1 MKYILYLILKNT
13 SKSYHVLEQIKS
25 HGYNATLV
33 STESLRHAIDEFPEE
48 KSFFTLRNYETQKFQ
63 ESILCMFIEPE
74 EKLEELK
81 QIIRLYTNCFCDIK
95 GGMFSKKLED
105 YEGTI

>member
-33 STESLRHAIDEFPEE
+33 STESLRHALDEFPEE
-48 KSFFTLRNYETQKFQ
+48 NSFFTLRNYETQKFQ

-81 QIIRLYTNCFCDIK
+81 QVIRIYTNCFLDIK

>member
-13 SKSYHVLEQIKS
+13 SNSYHILEQIKE

-33 STESLRHAIDEFPEE
+33 STESLRHAIDEYPEE
-48 KSFFTLRNYETQKFQ
+48 HSFFTLRNFETQKLQ

-74 EKLEELK
+74 EKLDELK
-81 QIIRLYTNCFCDIK
+81 QIIRLYTNCFNDIK
-95 GGMFSKKLED
+95 GAMFSRKLED
-105 YEGTI
+105 YEGSI

>member
-1 MKYILYLILKNT
+1 MKYILYLILKND
-13 SKSYHVLEQIKS
+13 SKSYHVLEQIKA

-33 STESLRHAIDEFPEE
+33 NTESLRHALDEYPEE
-48 KSFFTLRNYETQKFQ
+48 NSFFTLRNYETQKLQ

-81 QIIRLYTNCFCDIK
+81 QIIRLYTNCFCDMK
-95 GGMFSKKLED
+95 GAMFSRQLED
-105 YEGTI
+105 YEGSI